1 MNGKQLK
8 EQGQIRVEV
17 NNQEFVDAMRFN
29 ARLIAKQNGSVSTD
43 DLRAVADRLNLKP
56 KHPNCWGS
64 IFRGK
69 EFQPLGFIQSKIP
82 SNHARVIRE
91 WEVV

>member
-8 EQGQIRVEV
+8 EQGQIQVEA

-43 DLRAVADRLNLKP
+43 DLRAVADRLNMKP

-69 EFQPLGFIQSKIP
+69 EFQPLRSFPSKIL
-82 SNHARVIRE
+82 SNHGRSIIE
-91 WEVV
+91 WGLV